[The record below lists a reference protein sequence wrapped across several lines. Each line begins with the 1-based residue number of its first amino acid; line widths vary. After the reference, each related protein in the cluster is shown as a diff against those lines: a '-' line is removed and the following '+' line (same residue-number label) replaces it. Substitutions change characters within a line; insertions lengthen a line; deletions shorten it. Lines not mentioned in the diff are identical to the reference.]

1 MSGRTWLRS
10 DDTRGR
16 SRVGARVM
24 IAMKMRRERK
34 RYRGRRK
41 LWIARMDVEGARCRL
56 RKVRERNG

>member
-1 MSGRTWLRS
+1 MNGRTWLRS
-10 DDTRGR
+10 DATRGR

-41 LWIARMDVEGARCRL
+41 LWKARMDVEGAR
-56 RKVRERNG
+56 